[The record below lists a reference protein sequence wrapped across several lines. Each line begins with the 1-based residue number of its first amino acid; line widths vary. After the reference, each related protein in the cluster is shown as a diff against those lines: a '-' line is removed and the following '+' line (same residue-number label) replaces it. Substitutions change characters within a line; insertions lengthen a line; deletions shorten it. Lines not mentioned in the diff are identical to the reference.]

1 MKIKD
6 TDIGTLT
13 IGFDLDCLNLSIKN
27 ATKKVIEK
35 LYRKAKCHISLKT
48 YNPWVN
54 KNTKNPESGALVPFK
69 RYKPIT
75 EIRANEIAYLSRL
88 KKRTENP
95 IIGSKKST

>member
-1 MKIKD
+1 MKIKA

-13 IGFDLDCLNLSIKN
+13 IGLDLDCLNLSIKN

-35 LYRKAKCHISLKT
+35 LYRKAMCHSSLKM

-54 KNTKNPESGALVPFK
+54 RNTKKPESGGLVPFK

-75 EIRANEIAYLSRL
+75 EIRANEIAYLSLQKKEL
-88 KKRTENP
+88 KTQ
-95 IIGSKKST
+95 